1 MDKIKYILYG
11 IFISFIILG
20 ILSFILAFINDNN
33 KIYIKNIEGYENIT
47 NRMKER
53 INKLNKDNVC
63 KESLINML
71 YGIDKTHYITD
82 TVLIKDYYYTYFV
95 EGTNIIDYYQEVLD
109 SCSLDNNDSIYATAL
124 TAYAYPNEIKNNYYL
139 NHEFHLKDLFNGDS
153 LRKEEQEIKTYTT
166 KYNELLVLDKLLE
179 VLE

>member
-1 MDKIKYILYG
+1 MDKLKYGLYG

-20 ILSFILAFINDNN
+20 ILSFILSFINDNN

-47 NRMKER
+47 NKMKER
-53 INKLNKDNVC
+53 INKLEKDNVC
-63 KESLINML
+63 KDSLMNML
-71 YGIDKTHYITD
+71 YGIDNTHFVTD
-82 TVLIKDYYYTYFV
+82 TILVKDYYDKYFL
-95 EGTNIIDYYQEVLD
+95 EGPNIIDSYQEVLD
-109 SCSLDNNDSIYATAL
+109 SCSLENDDSIYAIAL

-139 NHEFHLKDLFNGDS
+139 IHEFHIKDLFNGNS
-153 LRKEEQEIKTYTT
+153 LRKEEQEIKSYTT